1 MEKMK
6 ILQRVEEDEVKFIS
20 LQFTDLLGVVK
31 EVIIPARQ
39 LKDAIDFGVWFDGSS
54 VEGFARI
61 QESDLFLRPDL
72 STYALVPWLLENGR
86 TARLIC
92 DIFGR
97 DGNPYEGD
105 PRYVLKR
112 ALAEAEAMNFQFN
125 VGPELEFYLFRRG
138 EQGTHRPI
146 DMGSYFD
153 FSSHEGY
160 FVMREILSALHSF
173 GIPVEASHH
182 EVGSGQYEIDFL
194 YGNALE
200 TADRILT
207 LKYSVKKIAQRYEL
221 DATFMPKPLFGAP
234 GNGMHT
240 HQSLFD
246 LNTRQNLFYDANDP
260 YNLSPLAYQF
270 MAGIIKHVKSMC
282 AVLCPTVNSYKRLV
296 SGYEAPVY
304 VTWARIN
311 RSALIRVPKW
321 FHDRKQSARIEL
333 RCPDPSCNPY
343 LALAFMLQAGLDG
356 IRNQL
361 QPPQPVEENVYLFD
375 EEHLKANKI
384 ELLPSSLYEALQE
397 MQKDELSLEVFGQHL
412 FERYLDIKT
421 REWEEFRVQVT
432 PWELEKYLQLY

>member
-1 MEKMK
+1 MDRTQL
-6 ILQRVEEDEVKFIS
+6 LQRVEEDGVKFIS

-39 LKDAIDFGVWFDGSS
+39 LKEATEFGVWFDGSS

-72 STYALVPWLLENGR
+72 STYSLVPWLSENGR

-105 PRYVLKR
+105 PRHVLKK
-112 ALAEAEAMNFQFN
+112 ALAGAKEMGFQFN
-125 VGPELEFYLFRRG
+125 VGPELEFYLFRRDR
-138 EQGTHRPI
+138 QDAQRPI
-146 DMGSYFD
+146 DEGSYFD

-207 LKYSVKKIAQRYEL
+207 LKYTVKKIAQRYDL

-246 LNTRQNLFYDANDP
+246 IKSGQNAFYHPDDP
-260 YNLSPLAYQF
+260 YNLSPLAYHF
-270 MAGIIKHVKSMC
+270 MAGILKHIRAMC

-321 FHDRKQSARIEL
+321 FHDRKQSARMEL

-343 LALAFMLQAGLDG
+343 LALAFMLEAGLDG
-356 IRNQL
+356 IRQKL
-361 QPPQPVEENVYLFD
+361 QPPEPVEENVYLFD
-375 EEHLKANKI
+375 EEGLKAKQI

-397 MQKDELSLEVFGQHL
+397 LQRDELSLKVLGQHL
-412 FERYLDIKT
+412 FERYVNIKS

-432 PWELEKYLQLY
+432 PWEVQKYLQLY

>member
-1 MEKMK
+1 MERTQL
-6 ILQRVEEDEVKFIS
+6 LQRIEEDEVKFIS

-39 LKDAIDFGVWFDGSS
+39 LKDATEYGVWFDGSS

-61 QESDLFLRPDL
+61 QESDLFLKPDL
-72 STYALVPWLLENGR
+72 STYSLVPWLLENGR

-105 PRYVLKR
+105 PRYVLKKV
-112 ALAEAEAMNFQFN
+112 LAEAKEMGFQFN
-125 VGPELEFYLFRRG
+125 VGPELEFYLFRRSAG
-138 EQGTHRPI
+138 EGQRPL
-146 DMGSYFD
+146 DEGSYFD

-182 EVGSGQYEIDFL
+182 EVGGGQYEIDFL

-207 LKYSVKKIAQRYEL
+207 LKYTVKKIAQRHNL

-240 HQSLFD
+240 HQSLFE
-246 LNTRQNLFYDANDP
+246 LKTRQNAFYDADDP
-260 YNLSPLAYQF
+260 YNLSELAYHY
-270 MAGIIKHVKSMC
+270 MAGIIKHIRGMC

-321 FHDRKQSARIEL
+321 FQDRKQSARIEL
-333 RCPDPSCNPY
+333 RCPDPTCNPY
-343 LALAFMLQAGLDG
+343 LALAFMLEAGLDG
-356 IRNQL
+356 IRNKL
-361 QPPQPVEENVYLFD
+361 QPPEPVEENVYLFD
-375 EEHLKANKI
+375 EHSLKAKNI
-384 ELLPSSLYEALQE
+384 AVLPSSLYEALQE
-397 MQKDELSLEVFGQHL
+397 LQRDELSLRVLGQHL
-412 FERYLDIKT
+412 FERYLDIKS

-432 PWELEKYLQLY
+432 PWEVEKYLQLY